1 MPGEQTAT
9 ASPKTSHSNSA
20 YKESA
25 SRRRQILLHHVLT
38 MELSNVQSRSK
49 KQNRD
54 LKIGFNGVLNI
65 LDCDVNN
72 EQT

>member
-9 ASPKTSHSNSA
+9 ASPEASHSNSA
-20 YKESA
+20 YKNSA

-38 MELSNVQSRSK
+38 MELSKVQSKST

-54 LKIGFNGVLNI
+54 QKIGFDGVLNI
-65 LDCDVNN
+65 LDCDVHN
-72 EQT
+72 E